1 MNIRCA
7 RQSNHLTS
15 FIYLF
20 IYFLTEQ
27 RVNVPDVERRNLQGL
42 FQMIIIL
49 DGIDQVSLYFGY
61 LSYIPDIPAVLLF
74 AIFFRTERNVR

>member
-1 MNIRCA
+1 MKIRCA

-20 IYFLTEQ
+20 IYLLTEQ

-49 DGIDQVSLYFGY
+49 DDIDQVSFYFRY
-61 LSYIPDIPAVLLF
+61 LSYIPDITAVLLF
-74 AIFFRTERNVR
+74 VIFFRTERNVR

>member
-20 IYFLTEQ
+20 IYLLTEQ

-42 FQMIIIL
+42 FQMTIIL
-49 DGIDQVSLYFGY
+49 DDIDQVSF
-61 LSYIPDIPAVLLF
+61 
-74 AIFFRTERNVR
+74 